1 VWCFLA
7 CAGRPVWFDLE
18 PSPIDSE
25 SGSGGDSGRG
35 GEHDGDGDPQTSQA
49 VLRSWG
55 FFELADSSR
64 HAPFRVISDERGSG
78 VVTVQCHVLERFLEV
93 CARLVGIDVRLGVA
107 YAGVCSSA
115 GSGDMVATLAAP
127 RRDQVATL
135 ATLGPGRPHQDQ
147 VATLAAPQSS
157 GRGPAWDTGT
167 GPNSALTGT
176 SADTSAENNPEGP
189 LTVPMCTAIDNDRHV
204 AFDLLLG
211 ADGPRSAVRSSLGL
225 AYPARS
231 AFSSAGG
238 QLSRAPSE
246 LSQVTLIVSF
256 ALDNATG
263 RCPQPR
269 RDAATG
275 LPDPPY
281 EVSFDELGVS
291 SVFKRLY
298 EPYCELQ
305 VRDRAATIHG
315 STPPITPPIPLP
327 LAVHAYQRC
336 ESPCASRRPQN

>member
-115 GSGDMVATLAAP
+115 GSGDM
-127 RRDQVATL
+127 DM
-135 ATLGPGRPHQDQ
+135 

-176 SADTSAENNPEGP
+176 SAATSAENNPEGP
-189 LTVPMCTAIDNDRHV
+189 LTVPMCTAIDDDRHV

>member
-1 VWCFLA
+1 
-7 CAGRPVWFDLE
+7 
-18 PSPIDSE
+18 
-25 SGSGGDSGRG
+25 
-35 GEHDGDGDPQTSQA
+35 
-49 VLRSWG
+49 
-55 FFELADSSR
+55 
-64 HAPFRVISDERGSG
+64 
-78 VVTVQCHVLERFLEV
+78 
-93 CARLVGIDVRLGVA
+93 
-107 YAGVCSSA
+107 
-115 GSGDMVATLAAP
+115 
-127 RRDQVATL
+127 
-135 ATLGPGRPHQDQ
+135 
-147 VATLAAPQSS
+147 
-157 GRGPAWDTGT
+157 
-167 GPNSALTGT
+167 LTGT

-189 LTVPMCTAIDNDRHV
+189 LTVPMCTAIDDDRHV